1 MSAICAITDGSERI
15 DLLSPEG
22 NGYRVRQWI
31 PALAEPSG
39 GGVWQQS
46 PLANGRRLVMRPM
59 DNITDGVVLALS
71 EDDINEA
78 IREMRRLRGLLE
90 EAVAYWENDNA
101 TKCVWWEVRGS
112 NESNIRY
119 ALIYDYRTP
128 KDPDPFNPPFFAPG
142 RSIIDEFPLIL
153 EHGFWQPVPPDQ
165 DTCLEISSMQAHVSK
180 ITATRTVQE
189 TAASDD
195 AQYRPSDNLFVV
207 GGGFAII
214 GKGATMPDTHPHSV
228 CLRFNNIVIPP
239 GATILTAHIELM
251 ANNDWSGDN
260 TNVVISG
267 EKRPNPIT
275 FSTYAN
281 MKARPRTRISIPW
294 TKIAF
299 WFLGNWY
306 NSSDI
311 SYVVQELIDQSE
323 WMSGNSMVLF
333 IDDNQRNPSTIG
345 AHRDFTTFPTTPP
358 KLVITY
364 ATGLDILGRD
374 VTCLPEVYVVNK
386 HVRAQLTHIV
396 AYDHV
401 LAAYSGNLYTGN
413 VFPLALTQDPAH
425 VSNNFIYFGCSTA
438 TSELGPFGGYAPFDS
453 LVIDNQT
460 GWQAGIWEYYDGG
473 TGWQP
478 LTVNDNSTFVDTV
491 SAAWEIAGVHSIH
504 WIPPSG
510 WATCD
515 PGMGTTG
522 WWIRFAF
529 LAGAVAP
536 GPWQYN
542 RHIYTLNRPCIDIL
556 AEDVG
561 GDIPLLLRLQI
572 INVSNYK
579 NSLYLPALWANRVMV
594 ASRSLS
600 RGEFYSPFINIADKQ
615 NDPNIAIAVADIG
628 EFMYYPF
635 APAGRVVRYIPGA
648 LRASAIQATITISDA
663 LALEYYGKY
672 RVFVRAKQVGGNDGD
687 VGVKVT
693 ISFGGINIFTSD
705 EVFTKR
711 TGYSELLELGQ
722 ATIINIIGE
731 NYADTITANV
741 YCSAGVASTFYLYE
755 LILFPV
761 DEYVGDYIDR
771 NVSPTP
777 GYLGGRSDHRSMLE
791 VNSTTEHKKQVSA
804 NVKAFSSVLLA
815 PMDGILYSRYTP
827 VQVGQAFVQSNS
839 DQRLWFLAERIRA
852 ATSEWVSDP
861 DTAFIVKVFA
871 VPRYH
876 SMRGST

>member
-1 MSAICAITDGSERI
+1 
-15 DLLSPEG
+15 
-22 NGYRVRQWI
+22 
-31 PALAEPSG
+31 
-39 GGVWQQS
+39 
-46 PLANGRRLVMRPM
+46 MRPM

-142 RSIIDEFPLIL
+142 RSIVDEFPLIL

-180 ITATRTVQE
+180 ITATRTIQVN
-189 TAASDD
+189 ASTDD
-195 AQYRPSDNLFVV
+195 AEYRPSDNMFWTA
-207 GGGFAII
+207 FATAYL
-214 GKGATMPDTHPHSV
+214 GKDSAAPDTYPHGV
-228 CLRFNNIVIPP
+228 CLRFNNVVVPV
-239 GATILTAHIELM
+239 GATILTAKIQLKAVGAS
-251 ANNDWSGDN
+251 ANDN
-260 TNVVISG
+260 VNVTISG
-267 EKRPNPIT
+267 EKRPNPVT

-281 MKARPRTRISIPW
+281 MKSRPRTRISVPW
-294 TKIAF
+294 IAIGH
-299 WFLGNWY
+299 WVNDTWY
-306 NSSDI
+306 DSSDI
-311 SYVVQELIDQSE
+311 SYVIQELVDQDE
-323 WMSGNSMVLF
+323 RLSGNSMVLF
-333 IDDNQRNPSTIG
+333 IEDNPRNPSTVG
-345 AHRDFTTFPTTPP
+345 AVRAYHTFDAAAGDAP

-364 ATGLDILGRD
+364 AIGLDILGRD
-374 VTCLPEVYVVNK
+374 VTCLPEAYVVNK
-386 HVRAQLTHIV
+386 HVRAQLTHIYSQDV
-396 AYDHV
+396 TSGGF
-401 LAAYSGNLYTGN
+401 SGNMYSGN
-413 VFPLALTQDPAH
+413 VFPMTLFPTLTYSNALNH
-425 VSNNFIYFGCSTA
+425 IYFGCDTA
-438 TSELGPFGGYAPFDS
+438 TPATGPFNGYAPFDS
-453 LVIDNQT
+453 LVLDNQIPHR
-460 GWQAGIWEYYDGG
+460 QYGIWEYG
-473 TGWQP
+473 TGHDTWAT
-478 LTVNDNSTFVDTV
+478 LIVNDNTTFVDTPTT
-491 SAAWEIAGVHSIH
+491 SWEIAGVHSIH
-504 WIPPSG
+504 WIPPSN
-510 WATCD
+510 WIATEVN
-515 PGMGTTG
+515 TVTA
-522 WWIRFAF
+522 WWIRFTF
-529 LAGAVAP
+529 NLP
-536 GPWQYN
+536 IPFTMDPPIQYN
-542 RHIYTLNRPCIDIL
+542 RHIYALNRPCVDIL

-561 GDIPLLLRLQI
+561 GDIPSLLRLQI
-572 INVSNYK
+572 INISHYK
-579 NSLYLPALWANRVMV
+579 NSLYLPELWANRVMV

-600 RGEFYSPFINIADKQ
+600 RGEFFSPFINIADRQ
-615 NDPNIAIAVADIG
+615 NDPNIAVAVADIG
-628 EFMYYPF
+628 AFVSYVY
-635 APAGRVVRYIPGA
+635 APAGRVVRYMPGA
-648 LRASAIQATITISDA
+648 LRASAIQATITINDA

-672 RVFVRAKQVGGNDGD
+672 RVFVRAKQVGGADGD

-731 NYADTITANV
+731 NYADTITASV

-804 NVKAFSSVLLA
+804 NVKAFSSILLA

-827 VQVGQAFVQSNS
+827 VQVGQAFLQSNS